1 MCTNFDFLK
10 SKEVFQGFAGSSIEA
25 EKSLIVSPATC
36 AILSRR
42 AVELAVKWVYSFD
55 NDLTIPYQ
63 DNISSLIHEPTFR
76 QIIEPELFL
85 LIKYII
91 RLGNTAV
98 HTNAN
103 ITRDEA
109 VLSLR
114 NLHEVVRWIDYCY
127 AEEYTCGEFDESIL
141 LTVEEKRTRPQE
153 LQDLYERL
161 SSKDKRLEEIRKEN
175 EALCQAMTEQRKMQT
190 ATTEFEVDKIS
201 EAETRK
207 KYIDIELKLAGWE
220 IGKDCLV
227 EVEVE
232 GMPNATGIGYVDYVL
247 YGNNGK
253 PLAVVEAKKS
263 SKDPI
268 VGSQQAKLYVE
279 GMPNATGIGYVD
291 YVLYGN
297 NGKPLAVVEAKKSSK
312 DPIVGSQQAKL
323 YADCLH
329 NQYGQ
334 RPLIFTTNG
343 FEINYTNDAEGY
355 PQRRVAG
362 IFTKDELQLTVDR
375 RNTKVPFEH
384 VEINDNISNRYYQKE
399 SIMAVCDAVN
409 TKHRKMLLV
418 MATGSGKTRTAISIV
433 DVLMRHNHVKNIL
446 FLADRKALVKQAKN
460 NFSNLLPSLTLCNLL
475 DSKDNPE
482 QARMIFST
490 YPTMMNAIDDTKRKD
505 GKKLFTPAHFDLIII
520 DESHRSIYKKY
531 KDIFEYFDAM
541 LLGLTA
547 TPKDE
552 VDKNTYDVFELPN
565 QVPTFA
571 YELEKAVEDGY
582 LVDYHTIE
590 VKSKIMEEGIHYD
603 ELSEEEKEEFEK
615 TFEGDE
621 TVDDMVSSSAINE
634 WLFNAN
640 TIDMVLR
647 ELMEK
652 GLRVEGGDKL
662 GKTIVFAKSSR
673 HAQAIVERF
682 NKIYPEY
689 GSHFIKQI
697 DYSINYVDT
706 LIDDFSTKDKMPQI
720 AVSVDMLDTGIDIP
734 EVLNLVFF
742 KKVRSH
748 SKFWQMIGRG
758 TRLCKDLLG
767 AGMDKESFL
776 IFDFC
781 NNFEFF
787 RANPKGKE
795 TGISESLT
803 EKIYNTKVEIVR
815 ELQDMKYQE
824 EDYIAYRETLLDEL
838 IGDITSLNEE
848 SFRVKIHSHHVET
861 YKNRSAWQSLGT
873 GSVTEIKEHIAPL
886 ITPIAGDELAKRF
899 DHLIYTVDLAYL
911 QNKNATKPIRSI
923 IQTAEELSKL
933 GTIPQV
939 MEQKY
944 IIEKVQTEEF
954 WESADILEL
963 EEVREVLR
971 ELIKFV
977 EKEKQKIYYTNF
989 KDEILEVNENGA
1001 MYNSNDL
1008 KEYKKKVEYYL
1019 KAHQDELAIYK
1030 LRNNKQ
1036 LSQEDLKTLE
1046 RIMWEELGSKAE
1058 YEKEYGDTPIT
1069 KLVRKIVGLD
1079 RGAAN
1084 EAFSKFLSEEK
1095 LNVVQKEYKK
1105 KVEYYL
1111 KAHQDE
1117 LAIYKLRNNKQQS
1130 QEDLKTLERIMCE
1143 ELGSKAEYEKEYG
1156 DTPVTKLVRR
1166 IVGLDRGAANEAFSK
1181 FLSEEKL
1188 NVVQVRYVKLIVDY
1202 IVANGTKLVR
1212 RIVGL
1217 DRGAANEAFSK
1228 FLSEEKLN
1236 VVQVRY
1242 VKLIVDYI
1250 VANGMIEDNRVL
1262 TEEPFRSLGSIMTLF
1277 KDNMNDAREIMG
1289 VIQQIKTNSET
1300 IA

>member
-10 SKEVFQGFAGSSIEA
+10 SKELFQSFAGSSIEA

-76 QIIEPELFL
+76 QIIEPELFP

-98 HTNAN
+98 HTNAH

-141 LTVEEKRTRPQE
+141 LTGEEKRTRPQE
-153 LQDLYERL
+153 LQDLYDRL

-175 EALCQAMTEQRKMQT
+175 EALRQAMTEQRKTQT
-190 ATTEFEVDKIS
+190 ATNDFEVDKIS

-227 EVEVE
+227 EIEVE
-232 GMPNATGIGYVDYVL
+232 GMPNATG
-247 YGNNGK
+247 
-253 PLAVVEAKKS
+253 
-263 SKDPI
+263 
-268 VGSQQAKLYVE
+268 
-279 GMPNATGIGYVD
+279 TGYVD

-329 NQYGQ
+329 NQYDQ

-343 FEINYTNDAEGY
+343 FEINYTNDVEGY
-355 PQRRVAG
+355 PQRRVSG
-362 IFTKDELQLTVDR
+362 IFTKDELQLIVDR
-375 RNTKVPFEH
+375 RNTKVPFDR

-531 KDIFEYFDAM
+531 RDIFEYFDAM

-552 VDKNTYDVFELPN
+552 VDKNTYDIFELPN

-615 TFEGDE
+615 TFEDDE
-621 TVDDMVSSSAINE
+621 TVDDTVSSSAINE

-824 EDYIAYRETLLDEL
+824 EDYIVYRETLLDEL
-838 IGDITSLNEE
+838 VGDIAGLNDE
-848 SFRVKIHSHHVET
+848 SFRVKMYSRYVET
-861 YKNRSAWQSLGT
+861 YKNRSAWQNLGT
-873 GSVTEIKEHIAPL
+873 GSVSEIKEHIAPL

-939 MEQKY
+939 LEKKY

-963 EEVREVLR
+963 EEVREALR
-971 ELIKFV
+971 ELIKFI

-1036 LSQEDLKTLE
+1036 LNQEDLKTLE

-1058 YEKEYGDTPIT
+1058 YEKEYGDTPVT

-1095 LNVVQKEYKK
+1095 LNVVQ
-1105 KVEYYL
+1105 
-1111 KAHQDE
+1111 
-1117 LAIYKLRNNKQQS
+1117 I
-1130 QEDLKTLERIMCE
+1130 
-1143 ELGSKAEYEKEYG
+1143 
-1156 DTPVTKLVRR
+1156 
-1166 IVGLDRGAANEAFSK
+1166 
-1181 FLSEEKL
+1181 
-1188 NVVQVRYVKLIVDY
+1188 RYVKL
-1202 IVANGTKLVR
+1202 L
-1212 RIVGL
+1212 
-1217 DRGAANEAFSK
+1217 
-1228 FLSEEKLN
+1228 
-1236 VVQVRY
+1236 
-1242 VKLIVDYI
+1242 VDYI

-1262 TEEPFRSLGSIMTLF
+1262 MEEPFRSLGSITALF

-1289 VIQQIKTNSET
+1289 VIQQIKINSET

>member
-1 MCTNFDFLK
+1 MCHNFDFLK
-10 SKEVFQGFAGSSIEA
+10 SKKQFESFANSSMEA
-25 EKSLIVSPATC
+25 EKSLLVSPATC

-42 AVELAVKWVYSFD
+42 AVELAIKWVYSFD
-55 NDLTIPYQ
+55 NDLTVPYQ

-76 QIIEPELFL
+76 QIIEPELFP

-114 NLHEVVRWIDYCY
+114 NLHEVIRWIDYCY
-127 AEEYTCGEFDESIL
+127 ADEYTCTDFDESIL
-141 LTVEEKRTRPQE
+141 LTGEEKRTRPQE
-153 LQDLYERL
+153 LQDLYEKL

-175 EALCQAMTEQRKMQT
+175 EALRAAMTAQRKENT
-190 ATTEFEVDKIS
+190 NKHDFEVDALS
-201 EAETRK
+201 EAQTRV
-207 KYIDIELKLAGWE
+207 KYIDIELKLAGWDM
-220 IGKDCLV
+220 GRDCV
-227 EVEVE
+227 AEVPVE
-232 GMPNATGIGYVDYVL
+232 GMPNATGTGFVDYVL

-253 PLAVVEAKKS
+253 PLAVVEAKK
-263 SKDPI
+263 
-268 VGSQQAKLYVE
+268 
-279 GMPNATGIGYVD
+279 T
-291 YVLYGN
+291 
-297 NGKPLAVVEAKKSSK
+297 SK

-329 NQYGQ
+329 NMTGQ
-334 RPLIFTTNG
+334 RPFIFTTNG
-343 FEINYTNDAEGY
+343 FEIYFTNDAEDY
-355 PQRRVAG
+355 PQRRVSA
-362 IFTKDELQLTVDR
+362 IFTKDELQLMVDR
-375 RNTKVPFEH
+375 RTSKKPFTS
-384 VEINDNISNRYYQKE
+384 VEINDSISNRYYQKE
-399 SIMAVCDAVN
+399 AIMSVCEAID

-433 DVLMRHNHVKNIL
+433 DVLMRHNYVKNIL

-475 DSKDNPE
+475 DRKDHPE

-490 YPTMMNAIDDTKRKD
+490 YPTMMNAIDEAKSKD
-505 GKKLFTPAHFDLIII
+505 GKKLFTPAHFDLIIV

-531 KDIFEYFDAM
+531 RDIFEYFDAM

-552 VDKNTYDVFELPN
+552 IDKNTYSVFELESG
-565 QVPTFA
+565 VPTFA

-603 ELSEEEKEEFEK
+603 DLSDEEKEEFEK
-615 TFEGDE
+615 TFEDDE
-621 TVDDMVSSSAINE
+621 KVDDVVSNNAINE
-634 WLFNAN
+634 WLFNAD
-640 TIDMVLR
+640 TIDRVLGQ
-647 ELMEK
+647 LMER

-662 GKTIVFAKSSR
+662 GKTIIFAKNSR
-673 HAQAIVERF
+673 HAEAIVDRF
-682 NKIYPEY
+682 NTIYPEY
-689 GSHFIKQI
+689 GAHFIKQI

-706 LIDDFSTKDKMPQI
+706 LIDDFSTKEKMPQI
-720 AVSVDMLDTGIDIP
+720 AVSVDMLDTGVDIP

-742 KKVRSH
+742 KKVRSK

-767 AGMDKESFL
+767 VGMDKESFL

-787 RANPKGKE
+787 RANPKGME
-795 TGISESLT
+795 TKIGESLT
-803 EKIYNTKVEIVR
+803 EKIFNTKVEMVR

-824 EDYIAYRETLLDEL
+824 EDYKVYREEMVSELLEA
-838 IGDITSLNEE
+838 TRALNEA
-848 SFRVKIHSHHVET
+848 SFRVKMHQRYVDT
-861 YKNRSAWQSLGT
+861 YKNKDSWQNLGAT
-873 GSVTEIKEHIAPL
+873 SVAEIKEHISPL
-886 ITPIAGDELAKRF
+886 ITLLNDDELAKRF
-899 DHLIYTVDLAYL
+899 DYLIYTVDLAYL
-911 QNKNATKPIRSI
+911 QSKNASKPIRSI

-933 GTIPQV
+933 GSVPQV

-944 IIEKVQTEEF
+944 IIEKVQTDEF

-963 EEVREVLR
+963 EEVREALR
-971 ELIKFV
+971 ELIKFI
-977 EKEKQKIYYTNF
+977 ERGKQKIYYTNF
-989 KDEILEVNENGA
+989 RDEILEVNENEA

-1008 KEYKKKVEYYL
+1008 KDYKKKVEYYL

-1036 LSQEDLKTLE
+1036 LTKEDMKTLE

-1058 YEKEYGDTPIT
+1058 YEKEYGDTP
-1069 KLVRKIVGLD
+1069 V
-1079 RGAAN
+1079 
-1084 EAFSKFLSEEK
+1084 S
-1095 LNVVQKEYKK
+1095 
-1105 KVEYYL
+1105 
-1111 KAHQDE
+1111 
-1117 LAIYKLRNNKQQS
+1117 
-1130 QEDLKTLERIMCE
+1130 
-1143 ELGSKAEYEKEYG
+1143 
-1156 DTPVTKLVRR
+1156 KLVRR
-1166 IVGLDRGAANEAFSK
+1166 IVGLDREAANEAFGD

-1188 NVVQVRYVKLIVDY
+1188 NAVQIR
-1202 IVANGTKLVR
+1202 
-1212 RIVGL
+1212 
-1217 DRGAANEAFSK
+1217 F
-1228 FLSEEKLN
+1228 
-1236 VVQVRY
+1236 

-1262 TEEPFRSLGSIMTLF
+1262 MEEPFRSLGSITSLF
-1277 KDNMNDAREIMG
+1277 KDNMQDARELMN
-1289 VIQQIKTNSET
+1289 VITAIKTNCEQ
-1300 IA
+1300 II

>member
-10 SKEVFQGFAGSSIEA
+10 TKKQFESFANSSIEA
-25 EKSLIVSPATC
+25 EKSLLVSPATC

-55 NDLTIPYQ
+55 DDLTVPYQ

-76 QIIEPELFL
+76 QIIEPKLFPM
-85 LIKYII
+85 IKYII

-114 NLHEVVRWIDYCY
+114 NLHEVIRWIDYCY

-141 LTVEEKRTRPQE
+141 LTGEEKRTRPQE

-161 SSKDKRLEEIRKEN
+161 SSKDKRIEEIRKEN
-175 EALCQAMTEQRKMQT
+175 EALRAAMTAQRK
-190 ATTEFEVDKIS
+190 ANTEQHDFEVDALS
-201 EAETRK
+201 EAQTRA
-207 KYIDIELKLAGWE
+207 KYIDIELKLAGWD
-220 IGKDCLV
+220 IGRDCVV
-227 EVEVE
+227 EVPVE
-232 GMPNATGIGYVDYVL
+232 GMPNATGTGFVDYVL

-253 PLAVVEAKKS
+253 PLAIVEAKKTG
-263 SKDPI
+263 KDPR
-268 VGSQQAKLYVE
+268 
-279 GMPNATGIGYVD
+279 
-291 YVLYGN
+291 
-297 NGKPLAVVEAKKSSK
+297 
-312 DPIVGSQQAKL
+312 VGSQQAKL

-329 NQYGQ
+329 NMTGQ

-343 FEINYTNDAEGY
+343 FEIYFTNDAEDY
-355 PQRRVAG
+355 PQRRVSA
-362 IFTKDELQLTVDR
+362 IFTKEELQLMVDR
-375 RNTKVPFEH
+375 RTSKKPFTA

-399 SIMAVCDAVN
+399 AIMSVCDAIE

-433 DVLMRHNHVKNIL
+433 DVLMRHNYVKNIL
-446 FLADRKALVKQAKN
+446 FLADRKALVRQAKN

-475 DSKDNPE
+475 DGKDNPE

-490 YPTMMNAIDDTKRKD
+490 YPTMMNAIDEAKRKD
-505 GKKLFTPAHFDLIII
+505 GKKLFTPGHFDLIIV

-531 KDIFEYFDAM
+531 RDIFEYFDAM

-552 VDKNTYDVFELPN
+552 IDKNTYSIFELESG
-565 QVPTFA
+565 VPTFA

-582 LVDYHTIE
+582 LVDYRTIE

-603 ELSEEEKEEFEK
+603 DLSEEEKEEFEK
-615 TFEGDE
+615 TFEDDE
-621 TVDDMVSSSAINE
+621 TVDDVVSNNAINE

-640 TIDMVLR
+640 TIDMVLNQ
-647 ELMEK
+647 LMER
-652 GLRVEGGDKL
+652 GLRIEGGDKI
-662 GKTIVFAKSSR
+662 GKTIIFAKNSR

-689 GSHFIKQI
+689 GAHFIKQI

-706 LIDDFSTKDKMPQI
+706 LIDDFSTKEKMPQI
-720 AVSVDMLDTGIDIP
+720 AVSVDMLDTGVDIP

-742 KKVRSH
+742 KKVRSK

-767 AGMDKESFL
+767 VGMDKESFL

-781 NNFEFF
+781 NNFDFF
-787 RANPKGKE
+787 RANPKGME
-795 TGISESLT
+795 TKIGEGLT
-803 EKIYNTKVEIVR
+803 EKIFNTKVEMAR
-815 ELQDMKYQE
+815 ELQDIKYRE
-824 EDYIAYRETLLDEL
+824 ENYKAYREEIVSELLEA
-838 IGDITSLNEE
+838 TRALNEE
-848 SFRVKIHSHHVET
+848 SFRVKMHQRYVET
-861 YKNRSAWQSLGT
+861 YRNKDAWQNLGT
-873 GSVTEIKEHIAPL
+873 ASVAEIKEHIAPL
-886 ITPIAGDELAKRF
+886 VTLLNDDELAKRF
-899 DHLIYTVDLAYL
+899 DYLIYTVELAYL
-911 QNKNATKPIRSI
+911 QNKNASKPIRSI

-933 GTIPQV
+933 SSVPQV

-944 IIEKVQTEEF
+944 IIEKVQTDEF

-963 EEVREVLR
+963 EEVREALR
-971 ELIKFV
+971 ELIKFI
-977 EKEKQKIYYTNF
+977 ERNKQKIYYTNF
-989 KDEILEVNENGA
+989 RDEILEVSENGA

-1008 KEYKKKVEYYL
+1008 KDYKKKVEHYL

-1036 LSQEDLKTLE
+1036 LTKEDMKTLE

-1058 YEKEYGDTPIT
+1058 YEKEYGDTPVS

-1084 EAFSKFLSEEK
+1084 EAFSSFLSEEK
-1095 LNVVQKEYKK
+1095 LNAMQ
-1105 KVEYYL
+1105 
-1111 KAHQDE
+1111 
-1117 LAIYKLRNNKQQS
+1117 IR
-1130 QEDLKTLERIMCE
+1130 
-1143 ELGSKAEYEKEYG
+1143 
-1156 DTPVTKLVRR
+1156 
-1166 IVGLDRGAANEAFSK
+1166 F
-1181 FLSEEKL
+1181 
-1188 NVVQVRYVKLIVDY
+1188 
-1202 IVANGTKLVR
+1202 
-1212 RIVGL
+1212 
-1217 DRGAANEAFSK
+1217 
-1228 FLSEEKLN
+1228 
-1236 VVQVRY
+1236 

-1262 TEEPFRSLGSIMTLF
+1262 MEEPFRSLGSITSIF
-1277 KDNMNDAREIMG
+1277 KDNMQDARELMG
-1289 VIQQIKTNSET
+1289 VITAIKANCEQA
-1300 IA
+1300 I